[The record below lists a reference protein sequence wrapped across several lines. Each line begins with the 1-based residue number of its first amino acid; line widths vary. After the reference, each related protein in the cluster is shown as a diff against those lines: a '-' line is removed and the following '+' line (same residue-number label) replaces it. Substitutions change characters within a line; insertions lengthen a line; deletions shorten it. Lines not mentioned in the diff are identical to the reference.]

1 MIIGIVSKPD
11 HAKNHAAA
19 LEADGHTIH
28 LLGSSPVDFPQ
39 DIEVMVL
46 RHLSSSHGGLE
57 RARNHAKARRIPLV
71 AENGLSGIRM
81 AINAMNSKHIREF
94 TMETPNIEVQ
104 KPMQVEVDEASAI
117 ADAVLSG
124 KPNSFVKQLLSPY
137 SKTPA
142 RFLYRCMNAFEGKAI
157 PNQEKFAD
165 FFEKLNPNEDI
176 QGPIFS
182 AFFSAGFRVINL
194 KPAERAVIREAFL
207 NGDAGKGSF
216 FPSPMLPI
224 VDSLN
229 GRTNAFLAFY
239 MWLLAEDRPKRSSI
253 VLYAYNELTGGK
265 QADPRAFAK
274 YRDAFGFEMT
284 MARESKKPEGDTPI
298 VESNEMSVFLKD
310 KFHESGMTIGEL
322 ADLLNVSFPTAW
334 RWVARNSVPHPN
346 TLAQLIELGFAQ
358 RPVES
363 RPVESKPVES
373 KPVVKDE
380 VVEGKILKTVQDEI
394 LDISIRLEEAVN
406 VTKRVDV
413 LDKGLASANASIT
426 RFESLLRD
434 LSQAKQVPTNDN
446 TFFDERFKKAGQEYQ
461 NLKDWVSTIQN
472 EQRHTQSMVSNLQ
485 SDVIKLAEQVMVLV
499 EQVKN
504 RPAVEGTNVES
515 ALRTLKALGATV
527 TITLPA

>member
-11 HAKNHAAA
+11 HAKSHAAA

-81 AINAMNSKHIREF
+81 AINAMNSKHIHEF

-104 KPMQVEVDEASAI
+104 KPIQVEVDEASAI

-137 SKTPA
+137 SKLPA
-142 RFLYRCMNAFEGKAI
+142 RFLYRCMNAFSPSTLPTE
-157 PNQEKFAD
+157 EKFAD
-165 FFEKLNPNEDI
+165 FFKKLNPNEDI
-176 QGPIFS
+176 RGLIFS
-182 AFFSAGFRVINL
+182 AFYSAGFRVINL

-224 VDSLN
+224 VGSLN
-229 GRTNAFLAFY
+229 GRTNAFLTFY
-239 MWLLAEDRPKRSSI
+239 MWLLAEDCPKRSSI
-253 VLYAYNELTGGK
+253 VRYAYNELTGGK
-265 QADPRAFAK
+265 QADPKAFAK

-284 MARESKKPEGDTPI
+284 MVRESKKSEGDTPI
-298 VESNEMSVFLKD
+298 
-310 KFHESGMTIGEL
+310 
-322 ADLLNVSFPTAW
+322 
-334 RWVARNSVPHPN
+334 
-346 TLAQLIELGFAQ
+346 
-358 RPVES
+358 
-363 RPVESKPVES
+363 VESKPVES

-380 VVEGKILKTVQDEI
+380 AVEGKILKTVQDEI

-434 LSQAKQVPTNDN
+434 LSQAKQVPENDN
-446 TFFDERFKKAGQEYQ
+446 TFFEERFRKAGREYQ
-461 NLKDWVSTIQN
+461 NLKDWVSTIQY
-472 EQRHTQSMVSNLQ
+472 EQRQTQSMVSNLQ
-485 SDVIKLAEQVMVLV
+485 SDVISNLQSDLIKLAEQVMVLV

-504 RPAVEGTNVES
+504 RPAVEGANVES

>member
-57 RARNHAKARRIPLV
+57 RARNHAKARRIPIV

-81 AINAMNSKHIREF
+81 AINAMNSKHIHEF

-137 SKTPA
+137 SKLPA
-142 RFLYRCMNAFEGKAI
+142 RFLYRCMNAFDGKAI
-157 PNQEKFAD
+157 PNQDKFAD
-165 FFEKLNPNEDI
+165 LFEKLNPNEDI
-176 QGPIFS
+176 QGPVFS
-182 AFFSAGFRVINL
+182 AFFSAGFRFLNL
-194 KPAERAVIREAFL
+194 KPAERTVIREAFM
-207 NGDAGKGSF
+207 NGDADNGSF

-224 VDSLN
+224 VDSLK

-284 MARESKKPEGDTPI
+284 MARESKKPEGDAPI
-298 VESNEMSVFLKD
+298 VEAKSVEPK
-310 KFHESGMTIGEL
+310 
-322 ADLLNVSFPTAW
+322 SFGNDNA
-334 RWVARNSVPHPN
+334 
-346 TLAQLIELGFAQ
+346 
-358 RPVES
+358 VE
-363 RPVESKPVES
+363 
-373 KPVVKDE
+373 D
-380 VVEGKILKTVQDEI
+380 KILKTVQDEI
-394 LDISIRLEEAVN
+394 LDISIRLEEVGN
-406 VTKRVDV
+406 ISKRVDL
-413 LDKGLASANASIT
+413 LDKGLASTNASIT

-434 LSQAKQVPTNDN
+434 LKPIQSPATDN
-446 TFFDERFKKAGQEYQ
+446 TFFEERFKKAGQEYQ
-461 NLKDWVSTIQN
+461 NLKDWVNTIQN
-472 EQRHTQSMVSNLQ
+472 EQRQTHAMVSHLQ
-485 SDVIKLAEQVMVLV
+485 SDVIKLAEQVMALAG
-499 EQVKN
+499 QVKN
-504 RPAVEGTNVES
+504 RPAVEGTNVEN
-515 ALRTLKALGATV
+515 ALRTLKALGASV

>member
-81 AINAMNSKHIREF
+81 AINAMSNKHIREF

-142 RFLYRCMNAFEGKAI
+142 RFLYRCMNAFSLSTLPTE
-157 PNQEKFAD
+157 EKFAD
-165 FFEKLNPNEDI
+165 FFKKLNPNEDI

-265 QADPRAFAK
+265 QADPRAFTK

-284 MARESKKPEGDTPI
+284 MIRGNKENAPAAEPKP
-298 VESNEMSVFLKD
+298 
-310 KFHESGMTIGEL
+310 
-322 ADLLNVSFPTAW
+322 A
-334 RWVARNSVPHPN
+334 
-346 TLAQLIELGFAQ
+346 
-358 RPVES
+358 
-363 RPVESKPVES
+363 
-373 KPVVKDE
+373 VKDE
-380 VVEGKILKTVQDEI
+380 AVEGKILKTVQDEI

-485 SDVIKLAEQVMVLV
+485 SDVIKLAEQVMALV

-504 RPAVEGTNVES
+504 RPVVEGANVES
-515 ALRTLKALGATV
+515 ALRTLKTLGATV

>member
-81 AINAMNSKHIREF
+81 AINAMSNKHIREF

-137 SKTPA
+137 SKLPA

-284 MARESKKPEGDTPI
+284 MARESKKSEGDTPI
-298 VESNEMSVFLKD
+298 
-310 KFHESGMTIGEL
+310 
-322 ADLLNVSFPTAW
+322 
-334 RWVARNSVPHPN
+334 
-346 TLAQLIELGFAQ
+346 
-358 RPVES
+358 
-363 RPVESKPVES
+363 VESKPVES

-380 VVEGKILKTVQDEI
+380 AVEGKILKTVQDEI

-413 LDKGLASANASIT
+413 LDKGLASTNASIT

-472 EQRHTQSMVSNLQ
+472 EQRHTQSMISNLQ
-485 SDVIKLAEQVMVLV
+485 SDLIKLTEQVMVLV

>member
-57 RARNHAKARRIPLV
+57 RARNHAKARRIPIV

-81 AINAMNSKHIREF
+81 AINAMNSKHIHEF

-137 SKTPA
+137 SKLPA

-176 QGPIFS
+176 QSPIFS
-182 AFFSAGFRVINL
+182 AFFSAGFRILNL

-284 MARESKKPEGDTPI
+284 MARESKKSEEVTPI
-298 VESNEMSVFLKD
+298 VEPKP
-310 KFHESGMTIGEL
+310 
-322 ADLLNVSFPTAW
+322 A
-334 RWVARNSVPHPN
+334 
-346 TLAQLIELGFAQ
+346 
-358 RPVES
+358 
-363 RPVESKPVES
+363 ESKPAEP

-380 VVEGKILKTVQDEI
+380 AVEGKILKTVQDEI

-446 TFFDERFKKAGQEYQ
+446 TFFEERFRKAGQEYQ

>member
-19 LEADGHTIH
+19 LEQDGHTIH

-81 AINAMNSKHIREF
+81 AINAMNSKHIHEF

-137 SKTPA
+137 SKLPA

-165 FFEKLNPNEDI
+165 FFKKLNPNEDI
-176 QGPIFS
+176 QSPIFS

-284 MARESKKPEGDTPI
+284 MARESKKFEEVTPI
-298 VESNEMSVFLKD
+298 VE
-310 KFHESGMTIGEL
+310 
-322 ADLLNVSFPTAW
+322 P
-334 RWVARNSVPHPN
+334 
-346 TLAQLIELGFAQ
+346 
-358 RPVES
+358 
-363 RPVESKPVES
+363 KPAEP

-380 VVEGKILKTVQDEI
+380 AVEGKILKTVQDEI

-504 RPAVEGTNVES
+504 RPAVEGANVES

>member
-19 LEADGHTIH
+19 LEQDGHTIH

-46 RHLSSSHGGLE
+46 RHLSSSHGGLD

-81 AINAMNSKHIREF
+81 AINAMSNKHIREF
-94 TMETPNIEVQ
+94 TMETPNLDKQ
-104 KPMQVEVDEASAI
+104 KPLQVEVEVDEASAI
-117 ADAVLSG
+117 VDAVLSG

-142 RFLYRCMNAFEGKAI
+142 RFLYRCMNAFSLSTLPTE
-157 PNQEKFAD
+157 EKFSD
-165 FFEKLNPNEDI
+165 FFKKLNPNDDI

-182 AFFSAGFRVINL
+182 AFYSAGFRVINL

-224 VDSLN
+224 VSAFS

-284 MARESKKPEGDTPI
+284 MARESKKSEGDTPI
-298 VESNEMSVFLKD
+298 VE
-310 KFHESGMTIGEL
+310 
-322 ADLLNVSFPTAW
+322 P
-334 RWVARNSVPHPN
+334 
-346 TLAQLIELGFAQ
+346 
-358 RPVES
+358 
-363 RPVESKPVES
+363 KPAES

-380 VVEGKILKTVQDEI
+380 AVEDKILKTVQDEI

-446 TFFDERFKKAGQEYQ
+446 VFFEERFRKAGQEYQ

-472 EQRHTQSMVSNLQ
+472 EQRHTHAMFSNLQ
-485 SDVIKLAEQVMVLV
+485 SDLIKLAEQVMVLA

-504 RPAVEGTNVES
+504 RPAVEGANVES

>member
-1 MIIGIVSKPD
+1 
-11 HAKNHAAA
+11 
-19 LEADGHTIH
+19 
-28 LLGSSPVDFPQ
+28 
-39 DIEVMVL
+39 MVL

-81 AINAMNSKHIREF
+81 AINAMSNKHIREF

-142 RFLYRCMNAFEGKAI
+142 RFLYRCMNAFSLSTLPTE
-157 PNQEKFAD
+157 EKFAD
-165 FFEKLNPNEDI
+165 FFKKLNPNEDI

-182 AFFSAGFRVINL
+182 AFYSAGFRVINL

-298 VESNEMSVFLKD
+298 VES
-310 KFHESGMTIGEL
+310 
-322 ADLLNVSFPTAW
+322 
-334 RWVARNSVPHPN
+334 
-346 TLAQLIELGFAQ
+346 
-358 RPVES
+358 
-363 RPVESKPVES
+363 KPVES

-380 VVEGKILKTVQDEI
+380 AVEGKILKTVQDEI

-485 SDVIKLAEQVMVLV
+485 SDLIKLAEQVMVLV

-504 RPAVEGTNVES
+504 RPAVEGANVES

>member
-81 AINAMNSKHIREF
+81 AINAMNSKHIHEF
-94 TMETPNIEVQ
+94 TMETPNIEIQ

-137 SKTPA
+137 SKLPA

-165 FFEKLNPNEDI
+165 FFKKLNPNEDI

-182 AFFSAGFRVINL
+182 AFYSAGFRVINL

-284 MARESKKPEGDTPI
+284 MARESKKSEGDTPI
-298 VESNEMSVFLKD
+298 VE
-310 KFHESGMTIGEL
+310 
-322 ADLLNVSFPTAW
+322 P
-334 RWVARNSVPHPN
+334 
-346 TLAQLIELGFAQ
+346 
-358 RPVES
+358 
-363 RPVESKPVES
+363 KPVES

-380 VVEGKILKTVQDEI
+380 AVEGKILKTVQDEI

-461 NLKDWVSTIQN
+461 NIKDWVSTIQN

-504 RPAVEGTNVES
+504 RPVVEGANVES

>member
-19 LEADGHTIH
+19 LEQDGHTIH

-81 AINAMNSKHIREF
+81 AINAMSNKHIREF
-94 TMETPNIEVQ
+94 TMETPNLDKQ
-104 KPMQVEVDEASAI
+104 KPLQVEVEVDEASAI
-117 ADAVLSG
+117 VDAVLSG

-137 SKTPA
+137 SKLPA
-142 RFLYRCMNAFEGKAI
+142 RFLYRCMNAFSLSTLPTE
-157 PNQEKFAD
+157 EKFAD
-165 FFEKLNPNEDI
+165 FFKKLNPNEDI

-182 AFFSAGFRVINL
+182 AFYSAGFRVINL

-224 VDSLN
+224 VSAFS

-284 MARESKKPEGDTPI
+284 MARESKKSEGGTPI
-298 VESNEMSVFLKD
+298 VE
-310 KFHESGMTIGEL
+310 
-322 ADLLNVSFPTAW
+322 P
-334 RWVARNSVPHPN
+334 
-346 TLAQLIELGFAQ
+346 
-358 RPVES
+358 
-363 RPVESKPVES
+363 KPAES

-380 VVEGKILKTVQDEI
+380 AVEDKILKTVQDEI

-446 TFFDERFKKAGQEYQ
+446 VFFEERFRKAGQEYQ

-472 EQRHTQSMVSNLQ
+472 EQRHTHAMFSNLQ
-485 SDVIKLAEQVMVLV
+485 SDLIKLAEQVMVLA

-504 RPAVEGTNVES
+504 RPAVEGANVES

>member
-1 MIIGIVSKPD
+1 MTERAWRIDLTEGGTTRMIIGIVSKPD

-28 LLGSSPVDFPQ
+28 LLGPSPVDFPQ

-81 AINAMNSKHIREF
+81 AINAMNSKHIHEF

-104 KPMQVEVDEASAI
+104 KPMQVEVDEVSAI

-137 SKTPA
+137 SKLPA
-142 RFLYRCMNAFEGKAI
+142 RFLYRCMNAFSLSTLPTE
-157 PNQEKFAD
+157 EKFAD
-165 FFEKLNPNEDI
+165 FFKKLNPNEDI

-182 AFFSAGFRVINL
+182 AFYSAGFRVINL

-253 VLYAYNELTGGK
+253 VVYAYNELTGGK
-265 QADPRAFAK
+265 QADPKAFTK

-284 MARESKKPEGDTPI
+284 MIRGNKENAPATESKP
-298 VESNEMSVFLKD
+298 
-310 KFHESGMTIGEL
+310 
-322 ADLLNVSFPTAW
+322 A
-334 RWVARNSVPHPN
+334 
-346 TLAQLIELGFAQ
+346 
-358 RPVES
+358 
-363 RPVESKPVES
+363 ESKPVES
-373 KPVVKDE
+373 KPAVKDE
-380 VVEGKILKTVQDEI
+380 AVEGKILKTVQDEI

-406 VTKRVDV
+406 VTKRVDI
-413 LDKGLASANASIT
+413 LDKGLASTNASIT

-434 LSQAKQVPTNDN
+434 LSQAKQVPANDN
-446 TFFDERFKKAGQEYQ
+446 TFFEERFRKAGQEYQ

-504 RPAVEGTNVES
+504 RPAVEGANVES
-515 ALRTLKALGATV
+515 ALRTLKTLGATV

>member
-19 LEADGHTIH
+19 LEQDGHTIH

-81 AINAMNSKHIREF
+81 AINAMSNKHIREF
-94 TMETPNIEVQ
+94 TMETPNLDKQ
-104 KPMQVEVDEASAI
+104 KPLQVEVEVDEASAI
-117 ADAVLSG
+117 VDAVLSG

-142 RFLYRCMNAFEGKAI
+142 RFLYRCMNAFSLSTLPTE
-157 PNQEKFAD
+157 EKFAD
-165 FFEKLNPNEDI
+165 FFKKLNPNEDI

-182 AFFSAGFRVINL
+182 AFYSAGFRVINL

-224 VDSLN
+224 VSAFS

-284 MARESKKPEGDTPI
+284 MARESKKSEGGTPI
-298 VESNEMSVFLKD
+298 VE
-310 KFHESGMTIGEL
+310 
-322 ADLLNVSFPTAW
+322 P
-334 RWVARNSVPHPN
+334 
-346 TLAQLIELGFAQ
+346 
-358 RPVES
+358 
-363 RPVESKPVES
+363 KPAES

-380 VVEGKILKTVQDEI
+380 AVEDKILKTVQDEI

-446 TFFDERFKKAGQEYQ
+446 VFFEERFRKAGQEYQ

-472 EQRHTQSMVSNLQ
+472 EQRHTHAMFSNLQ
-485 SDVIKLAEQVMVLV
+485 SDLIKLAEQVMVLA

-504 RPAVEGTNVES
+504 RPAVEGANVES

>member
-57 RARNHAKARRIPLV
+57 RARNHAKARRIPIV

-81 AINAMNSKHIREF
+81 AINAMNSKHIHEF

-137 SKTPA
+137 SKLPA
-142 RFLYRCMNAFEGKAI
+142 RFLYRCMNAFDGKAI
-157 PNQEKFAD
+157 PNLDKFAD
-165 FFEKLNPNEDI
+165 LFEKLNPNEDI

-182 AFFSAGFRVINL
+182 AFFSAGFRILNL

-284 MARESKKPEGDTPI
+284 MARESKKSEEVTPI
-298 VESNEMSVFLKD
+298 VE
-310 KFHESGMTIGEL
+310 
-322 ADLLNVSFPTAW
+322 P
-334 RWVARNSVPHPN
+334 
-346 TLAQLIELGFAQ
+346 
-358 RPVES
+358 
-363 RPVESKPVES
+363 KPAES

-380 VVEGKILKTVQDEI
+380 AVEGKILKTVQDEI

-446 TFFDERFKKAGQEYQ
+446 TFFEERFKKAGQEYQ
-461 NLKDWVSTIQN
+461 NLKDWVNTIQN
-472 EQRHTQSMVSNLQ
+472 EQRQTQSMVSHLQ
-485 SDVIKLAEQVMVLV
+485 SDMIKLAEQVMVLV

>member
-81 AINAMNSKHIREF
+81 AINAMSNKHIREF

-137 SKTPA
+137 SKLPA

-176 QGPIFS
+176 QSPIFS

-284 MARESKKPEGDTPI
+284 MARESKKSEGDTPI
-298 VESNEMSVFLKD
+298 VESKL
-310 KFHESGMTIGEL
+310 
-322 ADLLNVSFPTAW
+322 
-334 RWVARNSVPHPN
+334 
-346 TLAQLIELGFAQ
+346 
-358 RPVES
+358 
-363 RPVESKPVES
+363 VESKLVEP

-380 VVEGKILKTVQDEI
+380 AVEGKILKTVQDEI

-504 RPAVEGTNVES
+504 RPAVEGANVES

>member
-81 AINAMNSKHIREF
+81 AINAMSNKHIREF

-104 KPMQVEVDEASAI
+104 KPMQVEVDEVSAI

-137 SKTPA
+137 SKLPA
-142 RFLYRCMNAFEGKAI
+142 RFLYRCMNAFSLSTLPTE
-157 PNQEKFAD
+157 EKFAD
-165 FFEKLNPNEDI
+165 FFKKLNPNEDI

-182 AFFSAGFRVINL
+182 AFYSAGFRVINL

-224 VDSLN
+224 VSALS

-265 QADPRAFAK
+265 QADPRAFTK

-284 MARESKKPEGDTPI
+284 MIRGNKENAPAAEPKPAEP
-298 VESNEMSVFLKD
+298 
-310 KFHESGMTIGEL
+310 
-322 ADLLNVSFPTAW
+322 
-334 RWVARNSVPHPN
+334 
-346 TLAQLIELGFAQ
+346 
-358 RPVES
+358 
-363 RPVESKPVES
+363 KPA
-373 KPVVKDE
+373 VKDE
-380 VVEGKILKTVQDEI
+380 AVEGKILKTVQDEI

-434 LSQAKQVPTNDN
+434 LSQAKQVPANDN
-446 TFFDERFKKAGQEYQ
+446 TFFEERFRKAGQEYQ

-485 SDVIKLAEQVMVLV
+485 SDVIKLAEQVMALV

-504 RPAVEGTNVES
+504 RPVVEGANVES
-515 ALRTLKALGATV
+515 ALRTLKTLGATV

>member
-57 RARNHAKARRIPLV
+57 RARNHAKARRIPIV

-81 AINAMNSKHIREF
+81 AINAMNSKHIHEF

-137 SKTPA
+137 SKLPA
-142 RFLYRCMNAFEGKAI
+142 RFLYRCMNAFDGKAI
-157 PNQEKFAD
+157 PNLDKFAD
-165 FFEKLNPNEDI
+165 LFEKLNPNEDI
-176 QGPIFS
+176 QGPVFS
-182 AFFSAGFRVINL
+182 AFFSAGFRILNL
-194 KPAERAVIREAFL
+194 KPAERTVIREAFM
-207 NGDAGKGSF
+207 NGDADNGSF

-224 VDSLN
+224 VDSLK

-284 MARESKKPEGDTPI
+284 MARESKKSEEVTPI
-298 VESNEMSVFLKD
+298 VEPKP
-310 KFHESGMTIGEL
+310 
-322 ADLLNVSFPTAW
+322 A
-334 RWVARNSVPHPN
+334 
-346 TLAQLIELGFAQ
+346 
-358 RPVES
+358 
-363 RPVESKPVES
+363 ESKPVEP

-380 VVEGKILKTVQDEI
+380 AVEGKILKTVQDEI

-446 TFFDERFKKAGQEYQ
+446 TFFEERFRKAGQEYQ